1 MNTLF
6 RSVLL
11 VTLAL
16 TTTLLAGDKQFKM
29 SGTVASEKNAGK
41 TVYVLL
47 LKEGATT
54 FNVKPLYAMSLV
66 LNAKGEGKFVL
77 TGIAEGSYA
86 SVIYVDVD
94 GSKTLSKGD
103 LFGYNTS
110 ADAGSGDLPFTFA
123 DMEFE
128 MGNGDWYTFEV
139 TYLLKNAGL

>member
-1 MNTLF
+1 MNTKF
-6 RSVLL
+6 RCAVMAT
-11 VTLAL
+11 VAL
-16 TTTLLAGDKQFKM
+16 TLSLLAGDKQFKM

-47 LKEGATT
+47 LKEGAAK
-54 FNVKPLYAMSLV
+54 FNVKPLYATSVV
-66 LNAKGEGKFVL
+66 LNAKGEGKYVL

-86 SVIYVDVD
+86 AVMYVDVD

-110 ADAGSGDLPFTFA
+110 ADAGSGDLPFA
-123 DMEFE
+123 LGDLEFE
-128 MGNGDWYTFEV
+128 MGSGDWYTFEG